1 MINPEITGKF
11 IAQCRKEKQMTQKQ
25 LGEQLGVTDRAV
37 SKWETG
43 KSFPD
48 IALLENLCS
57 ILDISISELIAGK
70 KIAAEQYHEETER
83 LLAESVSNSQLYGYQ
98 IVIYTLEFAAI
109 TLFGISLRIN
119 VSNLGLIRGMCWLI
133 SAALIGCIYF
143 LDKVVPRRNFRTSN
157 TIIEGVSCGIY
168 LILTMGWTIIFADP
182 VGALKSG
189 AAQADDII
197 TVCLTSVFCAA
208 AIIAFRVRRAAK
220 LRKSEKV

>member
-48 IALLENLCS
+48 IALWKISAVFLISVSANL
-57 ILDISISELIAGK
+57 LQAK
-70 KIAAEQYHEETER
+70 KLLQNNYHEETER

-109 TLFGISLRIN
+109 TLFGMSFTHQCIQPRTHPGN
-119 VSNLGLIRGMCWLI
+119 VLAHHRGTDRLH
-133 SAALIGCIYF
+133 LF
-143 LDKVVPRRNFRTSN
+143 
-157 TIIEGVSCGIY
+157 
-168 LILTMGWTIIFADP
+168 
-182 VGALKSG
+182 SG
-189 AAQADDII
+189 
-197 TVCLTSVFCAA
+197 
-208 AIIAFRVRRAAK
+208 
-220 LRKSEKV
+220 